1 MDRVGELVIA
11 QARLSQLAGLHADS
25 GIKTV
30 AEEIERLSARLRDT
44 TMSIRMVPIG
54 ALFGRFR
61 RLVHDLSRDLGK
73 PVDFVTEGED
83 TELDKTV
90 IERLADPLVHLIR
103 NAIDHGIEDPARRAG
118 SAKGATAAS
127 PCRPSMPGRRCGSA
141 CATTAPGSTR
151 PASAPRPRR
160 RGSSPPAW
168 R

>member
-1 MDRVGELVIA
+1 
-11 QARLSQLAGLHADS
+11 
-25 GIKTV
+25 
-30 AEEIERLSARLRDT
+30 
-44 TMSIRMVPIG
+44 MVPIGG

-73 PVDFVTEGED
+73 PVDFVTEGEE

-118 SAKGATAAS
+118 SPKGAT
-127 PCRPSMPGRRCGSA
+127 GRITLSA
-141 CATTAPGSTR
+141 EHAGAQVRISVRDDGAGLDA